1 MPQISHTRRLHQGV
15 DDKPNGRNNMAN
27 TSRRNGR
34 PASCENCRRSKHRC
48 DHTRP
53 VCARCQHR
61 GLVSSCFYH
70 PAPLTRP
77 RGLRALGEA
86 QGGMVDFGTVNTHL
100 PQEDAPNQSKRQS
113 DQSPATLPWPS
124 VASDAHHPGFRLQGL
139 GASDEAI
146 RAEHVAVVA
155 EMLFHLRDLDMIENL
170 LNEYYQHSPAAL
182 VPGPLVLPALS
193 ALQTC
198 FAGFVSFSE
207 QGKDGITGTY
217 LQLAEKVGQSTSTNI
232 DIDLESTP
240 SSFCASYAGA
250 PLRLEAVGLVFALA
264 GRSCLLGP
272 GRGDDRR
279 DDFVHS
285 MFRCSTCCLQIVREV
300 APQINDPTVWLAY
313 ENLLLTTSIQGD
325 ASKSY
330 NGRAYIYRV
339 DRGNWLTQF
348 APHCR
353 PECMASTGRSSK
365 RRVCSRSSPRD
376 HPRRKNA
383 ILHL

>member
-1 MPQISHTRRLHQGV
+1 
-15 DDKPNGRNNMAN
+15 MAN

-61 GLVSSCFYH
+61 GLASSCYYH

-77 RGLRALGEA
+77 RGLRAVDEA
-86 QGGMVDFGTVNTHL
+86 QGGMVDFDTFTTHS
-100 PQEDAPNQSKRQS
+100 PQEYPPGQSKRQS
-113 DQSPATLPWPS
+113 GQSQATLPWPS

-139 GASDEAI
+139 GASNEAI

-155 EMLFHLRDLDMIENL
+155 EMLLHLRDLDTIGKL

-182 VPGPLVLPALS
+182 VPGLLVIPALS

-198 FAGFVSFSE
+198 FAGVKSLLE
-207 QGKDGITGTY
+207 PGRDEVAGNY
-217 LQLAEKVGQSTSTNI
+217 LQLAESVVQSTSTKI
-232 DIDLESTP
+232 DIDMESTP

-272 GRGDDRR
+272 SRGDDRR
-279 DDFVHS
+279 DYFVHS

-313 ENLLLTTSIQGD
+313 ENILLTTSIQGD
-325 ASKSY
+325 ASK
-330 NGRAYIYRV
+330 
-339 DRGNWLTQF
+339 
-348 APHCR
+348 
-353 PECMASTGRSSK
+353 
-365 RRVCSRSSPRD
+365 
-376 HPRRKNA
+376 
-383 ILHL
+383 